1 MSELEER
8 LRRVRLIVCDVDGV
22 LTDGSIAFD
31 GKGRP
36 MRTFHVRDVTSL
48 TFWRLA
54 GGLSALVSGLGS
66 KAVEALA
73 ETWRVTEVHTWVKNK
88 QKICHEIAERHGLSM
103 DELAFL
109 GDDIIDKRA
118 MEAVGLAVAVSDAA
132 PEIRAIAH
140 FVTESAGGKGALR
153 EVVEQILRAQGRYE
167 RIIEEYAGREDI
179 VAGPHRTIG
188 KV

>member
-1 MSELEER
+1 
-8 LRRVRLIVCDVDGV
+8 
-22 LTDGSIAFD
+22 
-31 GKGRP
+31 

-88 QKICHEIAERHGLSM
+88 QLICREIAERRGISM
-103 DELAFL
+103 DEMAFV

-118 MEAVGLAVAVSDAA
+118 MESVGLAVTVSDAA

-140 FVTESAGGKGALR
+140 LVTDAAGGKGALR
-153 EVVEQILRAQGRYE
+153 ELIERILRAQGKLDAVLE
-167 RIIEEYAGREDI
+167 QYASREDI
-179 VAGPHRTIG
+179 IPRRSNGTVLES
-188 KV
+188 